1 MVLALGGSLLFTSWL
16 GVLLEEEGDECFQAC
31 CFQNAPHLAV
41 FNMPLGFDL
50 FNVHKSD
57 RKPYPPQT
65 VREAEVREEVWV

>member
-1 MVLALGGSLLFTSWL
+1 MSVSRHVASRMILT
-16 GVLLEEEGDECFQAC
+16 
-31 CFQNAPHLAV
+31 LAV
-41 FNMPLGFDL
+41 FNMPLGIDL